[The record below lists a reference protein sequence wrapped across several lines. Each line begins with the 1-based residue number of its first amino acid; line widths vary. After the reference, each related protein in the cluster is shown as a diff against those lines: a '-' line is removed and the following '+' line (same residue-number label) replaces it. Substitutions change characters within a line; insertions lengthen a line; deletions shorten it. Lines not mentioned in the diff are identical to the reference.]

1 MPLEELTGIS
11 ASVEE
16 VFDRITKTGVSKTD
30 AAVLVGN
37 WIISNAGRGP
47 RMFFYKTDFPATDPD
62 CTAEFARSFVHRDWV
77 DGEDVVQAEETTGEE
92 GFNRRFHSIETDLDS
107 LARDVATAFLCL
119 AELRSSLHAL
129 LEELRTEINVVN
141 ATLSELGGGGGRP
154 PRPPFVFEGP
164 TTATTVGTF
173 LGATKFFNQD
183 VNIFQTSQGT
193 LMLPAITAVK
203 TDPAD
208 NPRVRRV
215 TELGKFLTDDQVVKF
230 FADTG
235 SVSRDAFAEKFGDQ
249 ELEGGIQVRDV
260 VDILPSSARF
270 TTPQGMLDG
279 LAEREGA
286 ALRTSVVEGEAIAN
300 SLGVEGEAKIADVP
314 VDRIGSIPTAGR
326 TALVDA
332 GVVKVGDLAGKDP
345 AVVAADLRRRGIDV
359 TTRDVAGWV
368 ATAKTFVRVR

>member
-16 VFDRITKTGVSKTD
+16 VFDRITKTGVSKAD

-47 RMFFYKTDFPATDPD
+47 RVFSYKTDFPPTDPD
-62 CTAEFARSFVHRDWV
+62 CTAQFARTFVHRDWV
-77 DGEDVVQAEETTGEE
+77 DGEDVVQAEETTGED

-119 AELRSSLHAL
+119 AELRSSLHGL
-129 LEELRTEINVVN
+129 LGELRTEINVVN
-141 ATLSELGGGGGRP
+141 ATLSELDRGGGF
-154 PRPPFVFEGP
+154 PRPPFVFERPSTG
-164 TTATTVGTF
+164 ANVGKF
-173 LGATKFFNQD
+173 VGATKFFNQD
-183 VNIFQTSQGT
+183 VNVFETSQGT
-193 LMLPAITAVK
+193 IMLPAVTAVRA
-203 TDPAD
+203 DPAD

-215 TELGKFLTDDQVVKF
+215 AELGKFLTDDQVVKF

-235 SVSRDAFAEKFGDQ
+235 SVGRDAFTEKFGDK
-249 ELEGGIQVRDV
+249 ELEGGVKVRDV

-279 LAEREGA
+279 VADREGA
-286 ALRTSVVEGEAIAN
+286 ALRTSVAEGDTIAN
-300 SLGVEGEAKIADVP
+300 NLGAEGDAKIADVP
-314 VDRIGSIPTAGR
+314 VDRLGSIPTAGR

-332 GVVKVGDLAGKDP
+332 GVVKIGDLAGKDP
-345 AVVAADLRRRGIDV
+345 AVVADDMRARGIDV
-359 TTRDVAGWV
+359 TEREVAGWV